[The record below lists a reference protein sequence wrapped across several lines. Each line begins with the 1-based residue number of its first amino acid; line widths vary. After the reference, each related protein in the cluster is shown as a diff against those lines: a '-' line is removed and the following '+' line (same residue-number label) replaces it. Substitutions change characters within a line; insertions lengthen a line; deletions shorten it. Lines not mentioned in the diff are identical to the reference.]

1 MGRQTLLMKP
11 PDSGAVIFYK
21 SRSKKHSATPTKPS
35 KSSVYRN
42 NNKKSSDDTSTT
54 AKEDTS
60 STSHTWTKTFP
71 AVPVNTNDIPSSVK
85 QPFGKKGSATAQ
97 AILRLAQDVS
107 TLFQGVPYVKVVAGV
122 VQQIITIS
130 NELDANKD
138 RSQELVDKVMIYSRV
153 VFEALLMS
161 QEGDE
166 TQNIS
171 VLKEDLIQIGSVLE
185 SIYNLL
191 HVPKAMSRLNRLI
204 YRDDI
209 GGEIAKQDRR
219 LDTTIFA
226 FLAKSS
232 ITLRI
237 TRHQPV
243 ENKVNLDL
251 MSVRHSI
258 ISPRSKPQIMF
269 GRHNEI
275 DIVVNEVLKPPN
287 YGDLPPRIP
296 ILGSGGIGKTTL
308 ALSVMHDDR
317 VCTKF
322 GDERVFVSCE
332 AVTSTDFLI
341 GELASSLQ
349 LPTDKID
356 SSLFQTVIRRLRRA
370 PTLLVLD
377 NFETPWDPPRTRSG
391 IESLLE
397 EITSIRTLV
406 CIVTMRGSQKPSG
419 TRWSNVLPPLQPVD
433 LESAL
438 AIFKT
443 ISHKEDEYATK
454 LIKAVDCVP
463 LAVTLMANLA
473 SVDGETTEALWLRWN
488 EESTSMVERGLDRLS
503 SLEISVQVSLSSPRM
518 QHDPSAA
525 AFLSLLALL
534 PDGMSPN
541 TLHAC
546 ITGMSNLISVKKAIS
561 TLRQNALV
569 YEDSNGTLRI
579 LSPVRLFMRAHRPPS
594 SQARQFL
601 HDHIIHLALQGSSYH
616 DSTVRTQ
623 LERESGNIN
632 AILIDMLKDTTARPL
647 QEIIEAVVSFC
658 QYTYISGVG
667 SSEGIAMAVDR
678 LQSLEQSHSIGVPLP
693 MAENKI
699 SWRNGLRRLR
709 FNTGKGQTIPTFVGG
724 VHSPNVNPTLKLQ
737 ADCLGCWGQVLT
749 RQSRFE
755 LAREKFNL
763 AKDLHLKAGDIIG
776 QAYDMLNIGLVLSR
790 DPKNFDEALLTFQES
805 IKLHETANH
814 VPGKAHGLLG
824 AGHLFRDKLM
834 YNEAQ
839 DMFNSAATLF
849 SNLKDDFGRISALI
863 GLGATMQ
870 TRSRFSEA
878 ETYFTEALGVSTEI
892 GDVVSEAE
900 SLAGLAVTFLLR
912 SRFAKAHNT
921 IQKAISIREPFLDAD
936 HLHIL
941 GRVYV
946 AKTDY
951 EKAQKTF
958 SLSQTLHEDSGDRP
972 GRWDDWYC
980 LALVDFYRG
989 ETSSAESIAAQH
1001 LLLPPALLQRA
1012 GILFLTAIISIRR
1025 SALKLAERLLLK
1037 ADSIYSQVDCLL
1049 GQAACSHHVGV
1060 ILLREGKFTLAMAK
1074 FAKACEIHTQIGNVQ
1089 GQADAMNLICETLLV
1104 QGCLQEALATISEV
1118 LALHIQIEDF
1128 SGQGDDLY
1136 ILSSIFLAQKRFPD
1150 AEKIIREALEMHIRS
1165 KSMYGEARDLAR
1177 LGDILWQMREG
1188 KSDAEGERSDDVVS
1202 VQQAKTLFH
1211 GMGASG
1217 EAHACKEQEQL
1228 MSGKVIDRDD
1238 KIYRTE
1244 DDEYSWLVSNIEP
1257 LMKEPR
1263 RSQGRA

>member
-1 MGRQTLLMKP
+1 MGRMMRRIKP
-11 PDSGAVIFYK
+11 PVSGAVIFYG
-21 SRSKKHSATPTKPS
+21 SRSAADKKLSSTPIDPS
-35 KSSVYRN
+35 KSNVYL
-42 NNKKSSDDTSTT
+42 NNKVGSEPSNDTSTT
-54 AKEDTS
+54 ATKKDTS
-60 STSHTWTKTFP
+60 STSHIGVSGTKTFP
-71 AVPVNTNDIPSSVK
+71 AVPINTSDIPSSVK
-85 QPFGKKGSATAQ
+85 PFGREGSATTQ
-97 AILRLAQDVS
+97 AILRLAQDIS
-107 TLFQGVPYVKVVAGV
+107 ALFQEVPYVKVVAGV
-122 VQQIITIS
+122 VEQIITIS

-138 RSQELVDKVMIYSRV
+138 RSQELVDKVMTYSRV
-153 VFEALLMS
+153 VFEALLIS
-161 QEGDE
+161 QEGDK
-166 TQNIS
+166 TQDIS
-171 VLKEDLIQIGSVLE
+171 VLKEDLMQIGSVLE

-191 HVPKAMSRLNRLI
+191 QVPKAMSRFNRLI
-204 YRDDI
+204 YREDI
-209 GGEIAKQDRR
+209 ADEIAKQDRR
-219 LDTTIFA
+219 LDTTIIA
-226 FLAKSS
+226 FQLKSS
-232 ITLRI
+232 ITLRT
-237 TRHQPV
+237 TRQQPV
-243 ENKVNLDL
+243 ENKVNLDS

-275 DIVVNEVLKPPN
+275 DIVVNEVLS
-287 YGDLPPRIP
+287 DLSPRIP

-317 VCTKF
+317 ICTKF

-332 AVTSTDFLI
+332 AVTSPDFLI

-356 SSLFQTVIRRLRRA
+356 SSLFQTVIRRLKRA

-377 NFETPWDPPRTRSG
+377 NFETPWDPPQTRSE
-391 IESLLE
+391 IESILA
-397 EITSIRTLV
+397 EITSIGTLA

-419 TRWSNVLPPLQPVD
+419 TLWSNVLPPLQPVD

-518 QHDPSAA
+518 RHDPSAV

-623 LERESGNIN
+623 LGRELGNIN
-632 AILIDMLKDTTARPL
+632 AILIDMLKDTTTARPL

-693 MAENKI
+693 LPMAENKI

-709 FNTGKGQTIPTFVGG
+709 FKAGKGQAIPAFVGG

-749 RQSRFE
+749 RQSRFD

-814 VPGKAHGLLG
+814 IPGKAHGLLG

-878 ETYFTEALGVSTEI
+878 ETYFTQALGVSTEI

-912 SRFAKAHNT
+912 SRFAEAHNT
-921 IQKAISIREPFLDAD
+921 IQKAISIREPFLEAD

-958 SLSQTLHEDSGDRP
+958 ALSQILHNDSGDRL
-972 GRWDDWYC
+972 GRWDDSYY
-980 LALVDFYRG
+980 LALVAFYRG
-989 ETSSAESIAAQH
+989 ETFLSECVATKH
-1001 LLLPPALLQRA
+1001 LLLPPALLQKA
-1012 GILFLTAIISIRR
+1012 DILVLTAIISIRR
-1025 SALKLAERLLLK
+1025 SALKMAEHLLLE
-1037 ADSIYSQVDCLL
+1037 ADTIYSQVDCLL
-1049 GQAACSHHVGV
+1049 GQAVCSHYAGV
-1060 ILLREGKFTLAMAK
+1060 IHLREGKFNLAMDK

-1128 SGQGDDLY
+1128 SGQGNDLY
-1136 ILSSIFLAQKRFPD
+1136 ILSTIFLAQKRFSD
-1150 AEKIIREALEMHIRS
+1150 AEKIIREAREMHIRS
-1165 KSMYGEARDLAR
+1165 GSIYDEARDLAR
-1177 LGDILWQMREG
+1177 LSDILWQMREG
-1188 KSDAEGERSDDVVS
+1188 KSDAEGDCSDDTVY
-1202 VQQAKTLFH
+1202 VQQAQVLFH
-1211 GMGASG
+1211 GTGALV
-1217 EAHACKEQEQL
+1217 EAHACNKQKQL
-1228 MSGKVIDRDD
+1228 MSGQVIDGDE
-1238 KIYRTE
+1238 KIYARGE
-1244 DDEYSWLVSNIEP
+1244 DEYSWLVSNFH
-1257 LMKEPR
+1257 
-1263 RSQGRA
+1263 